1 MCCNTKAPDLHD
13 LFSILLLLPILRLF
27 YPPLLYII
35 TITVLLRIL
44 EIEDAMSRFSLFIKV
59 SLAQSHSHWKC
70 PGPRLLTVTVLLSPE
85 PESLSASL
93 AAVVSLS
100 LQGQTAG
107 KPVQADRTTYQ
118 PERRNFNK

>member
-27 YPPLLYII
+27 YPPLYIT

-59 SLAQSHSHWKC
+59 SLAQSHSHC
-70 PGPRLLTVTVLLSPE
+70 LPRLLTVTVLLSPE
-85 PESLSASL
+85 PESLSA
-93 AAVVSLS
+93 SLS

>member
-1 MCCNTKAPDLHD
+1 MCCNTKAADLHD

-27 YPPLLYII
+27 YPPPMYI

-44 EIEDAMSRFSLFIKV
+44 EIEDEPLLLIYK
-59 SLAQSHSHWKC
+59 SLAESHSHWKC
-70 PGPRLLTVTVLLSPE
+70 PDCHSVLLSPE
-85 PESLSASL
+85 PEPLSAS
-93 AAVVSLS
+93 VS